1 MLAHV
6 GTSKL
11 TKLAM
16 IYDFY
21 FNNRGKLYVSRGFT
35 LSMAEN
41 WILIGFEAILENI
54 SHAKYL
60 WNRLNVPFFLVG
72 NAFWGIMLD
81 LDIR

>member
-54 SHAKYL
+54 SHASICVIDKM
-60 WNRLNVPFFLVG
+60 FFFSWVG
-72 NAFWGIMLD
+72 TLLGGLFLT
-81 LDIR
+81 